1 MMILPQASKGSTA
14 NREGHGCRLG
24 ITARDKAMSGS
35 VGPMGSS
42 PYILVFE
49 GSGDEV
55 AVHKNPGMGHGS
67 QGGVIT
73 AEAMIKIGVDV
84 VITGS
89 IGKISLNTLKGAGIR
104 VHGGCNETVG
114 EAMKK
119 CLRDEL
125 PECQHAVFAGFLGI

>member
-1 MMILPQASKGSTA
+1 MIMPRASKGSTA
-14 NREGHGCRLG
+14 HREVHGCRLG
-24 ITARDKAMSGS
+24 ITARDKALSGP

-42 PYILVFE
+42 PYLLVFE
-49 GSGDEV
+49 GSSDEV
-55 AVHKNPGMGHGS
+55 TVLNNPGVGHGS
-67 QGGVIT
+67 QGGVMM
-73 AEAMIKIGVDV
+73 AEAMINIGVDV

-89 IGKISLNTLKGAGIR
+89 IGNISLNKLKGAGIR
-104 VHGGCNETVG
+104 VHGGCTETVS